1 MSWLKELKGILKPG
15 QAYYVM
21 FRFKG
26 LVVKR
31 KMKLL
36 EYDFKEKFLVFA
48 SPNGNVS
55 KLIPAGENLYV
66 FVDRWNMYIKASIFS
81 ERKGKLFLYIEDLV
95 PPPPFINRQY
105 VRVEPDPG
113 SPVKVE
119 IIAGDRSFKGEVK
132 DISEAGIGIILDR
145 KNISDEELIELKKIK
160 RLEANISLPIGN
172 IKAILELRHIL
183 ELDRYRVLLG
193 FSMKVSKL
201 DERTLQKYIF
211 ERQREIAKE
220 ISSL

>member
-1 MSWLKELKGILKPG
+1 MNWLKELKDILKPG
-15 QAYYVM
+15 QLYYVM

-36 EYDFKEKFLVFA
+36 EYDSKERFLIFL
-48 SPNGNVS
+48 SQNGNVS
-55 KLIPAGENLYV
+55 KLLPAGESLYV
-66 FVDRWNMYIKASIFS
+66 FVDKWNMYVQASIFS
-81 ERKGKLFLYIEDLV
+81 ERKGKLYLYIEDLV
-95 PPPPFINRQY
+95 PPPPFVNRQY

-119 IIAGDRSFKGEVK
+119 LRFGDRCLKGEVK
-132 DISEAGIGIILDR
+132 DISEAGVGVIIDR
-145 KNISDEELIELKKIK
+145 KNITEEELIEIK
-160 RLEANISLPIGN
+160 NFKDIGATISLPNGN
-172 IKAILELRHIL
+172 VEAKLELRHIL

-201 DERTLQKYIF
+201 DERILQKYIF